1 MLYFLLTTITR
12 GSVMQVADFVSEMDR
27 MVSRGEIVDAVDR
40 FFAEDA
46 TTLDFDG
53 TATSTKGEMLEKMNG
68 FVGAIEQ
75 VKGITHHHSVV
86 GNDVSMSE
94 FTFDF
99 LMKDGAEILW
109 HEVIRREW
117 REGKVVNEQ
126 HFKN

>member
-1 MLYFLLTTITR
+1 
-12 GSVMQVADFVSEMDR
+12 MQVADFVSEMDR

-53 TATSTKGEMLEKMNG
+53 TATSTKEEMLEKMNG